1 MYPLSYEE
9 IKVPLRV
16 TSEGSLHGFYQGL
29 GSGAVLRSPEAV
41 LSTYIFVRLL
51 EGLPLR
57 VAFIRVWGLGLSPK
71 GPK

>member
-16 TSEGSLHGFYQGL
+16 TSEGSLHGLIDL

-41 LSTYIFVRLL
+41 LSTYIFV
-51 EGLPLR
+51 P
-57 VAFIRVWGLGLSPK
+57 
-71 GPK
+71 